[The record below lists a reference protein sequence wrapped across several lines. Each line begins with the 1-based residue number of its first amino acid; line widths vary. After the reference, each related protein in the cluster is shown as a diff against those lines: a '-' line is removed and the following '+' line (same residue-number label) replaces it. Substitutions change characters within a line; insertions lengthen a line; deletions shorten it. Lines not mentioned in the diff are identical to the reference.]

1 MSSTRKADI
10 HPAAARLAAVAE
22 TAKKRRPAPAKV
34 IQLPLWPE
42 PKRGAP
48 NTVLRG
54 ALFAAV
60 QGKGRIAMERAIL
73 AAQDGITIRYTGW
86 QLTQSDLDVWEQALH
101 LARTQ
106 ALGTRCR
113 FTEKGFLQALG
124 RQSGKSGRDWLRA
137 ALARLTATA
146 VEISDGRRTYGGSL
160 MDFYRDDDTGRT
172 VLEINTKLAPFF
184 GRSQWTQIDWEQRQR
199 LRGKPLALWLH
210 GFYATHA
217 APHALKVEYL
227 AQAQRQPDQAAPKVQ
242 AESDPSAAESRS
254 RRRDSRLRDSGRPG
268 SCPDRAEPEPAA
280 SLGRGEAAAKW
291 QTEVGGIRGT
301 LRGHPR
307 YA

>member
-1 MSSTRKADI
+1 MSGKRKAEV

-22 TAKKRRPAPAKV
+22 TAKKQRRRKPAPAKV

-48 NTVLRG
+48 NAVLRG

-60 QGKGRIAMERAIL
+60 QGKGRIALDRELL

-124 RQSGKSGRDWLRA
+124 RQSGKSGRDWLRSA
-137 ALARLTATA
+137 FARLAGA
-146 VEISDGRRTYGGSL
+146 VVELTQGSRTYGGTL
-160 MDFYRDDDTGRT
+160 LEFYRDEDTGRT
-172 VLEINTKLAPFF
+172 VLEINPKLAPFF
-184 GRSQWTQIDWEQRQR
+184 GRSQWTQIGWEQRQQ

-217 APHALKVEYL
+217 APHALTVEYL
-227 AQAQRQPDQAAPKVQ
+227 HKLSGSQTK
-242 AESDPSAAESRS
+242 
-254 RRRDSRLRDSGRPG
+254 RLRKFKENLTQALRD
-268 SCPDRAEPEPAA
+268 
-280 SLGRGEAAAKW
+280 LEATGA
-291 QTEVGGIRGT
+291 IRGFEIRDNLVHVQT
-301 LRGHPR
+301 VPSKSQQRHLAETKRRLSGGR
-307 YA
+307 R